1 MYFVTMDTHTFWGS
15 INWGMKCVVILIQ
28 KKLFLQL
35 LDGFKLFHLVHI
47 FQNSFCF
54 CCSARALHFYLSPAQ
69 PKLGREKGKP
79 WKQERETMERG
90 RETMEVR
97 NLCDRAGTEELGPGA
112 GRNGENPWDLL
123 AAHAGS
129 VWENLRVNRHSLV
142 TCSSCCLWENALS
155 SPGQLCCVGVLVVVG
170 DQGSAFNEIPLI
182 LLPPALLVSYIQNST
197 PLFEPALVSNCL
209 DLFSQC

>member
-1 MYFVTMDTHTFWGS
+1 
-15 INWGMKCVVILIQ
+15 
-28 KKLFLQL
+28 
-35 LDGFKLFHLVHI
+35 
-47 FQNSFCF
+47 
-54 CCSARALHFYLSPAQ
+54 
-69 PKLGREKGKP
+69 
-79 WKQERETMERG
+79 MERG

-155 SPGQLCCVGVLVVVG
+155 SPGQLCCVGVLWWLGNNLCAVCSCAVCCVLSHGG
-170 DQGSAFNEIPLI
+170 DE
-182 LLPPALLVSYIQNST
+182 ALLSMKSHSYFGRRLCWSATYKQ
-197 PLFEPALVSNCL
+197 LFEPAL
-209 DLFSQC
+209 